1 MLSVFFSVIART
13 MSFHGMSGGVEREPT
28 VTLILLNQMDHKDK
42 EKH

>member
-1 MLSVFFSVIART
+1 MLEFYGPNGELV
-13 MSFHGMSGGVEREPT
+13 SFHGMSDGVEREPT